1 MKLLRSL
8 FYAIWGQNTN
18 DSHKMISL
26 EVAVE
31 MRPPSYELH
40 ILGVKKHNCG
50 TFIVCLVFY
59 GRFYCPSAMGT
70 VVSA

>member
-1 MKLLRSL
+1 MLSGKE
-8 FYAIWGQNTN
+8 TN
-18 DSHKMISL
+18 YSIMVSL
-26 EVAVE
+26 EHTVG
-31 MRPPSYELH
+31 MRPPSYELQ
-40 ILGVKKHNCG
+40 ILGVKKRNCE